1 MPLLA
6 VVARSYRQARVA
18 RSCFSGTANI
28 KYRTLSYIESMTA
41 TPDNLPGIPAV
52 SGRQLAVVGA
62 SNSDQLPAI
71 FLRSESAG
79 KRFWEF
85 FTANIR
91 NRNTRR
97 AYFVAVTQFSKWCD
111 QKKLRLEDIQP
122 IHVAGYIE
130 QLGTVLAKPSV
141 KQHLAAIRMLFDWL
155 VTGQVMPTNPAHA
168 VRGPKHSV
176 KKGKTSVLAAE
187 EMRTLLDSIDAGTLI
202 GLRDSRP
209 HRAHGLHVRPRR
221 RGHQYEGRGLLH
233 PEAPRPGAAA

>member
-1 MPLLA
+1 MPSA
-6 VVARSYRQARVA
+6 
-18 RSCFSGTANI
+18 
-28 KYRTLSYIESMTA
+28 
-41 TPDNLPGIPAV
+41 PHNLPA
-52 SGRQLAVVGA
+52 SGRQLALVGA
-62 SNSDQLPAI
+62 SSADQLPAI

-79 KRFWEF
+79 RRFWEF

-122 IHVAGYIE
+122 IHVAAYIE
-130 QLGTVLAKPSV
+130 QLGAVMAKPSV

-176 KKGKTSVLAAE
+176 KKGKTSVLSAE
-187 EMRTLLDSIDAGTLI
+187 EMGALLASIK
-202 GLRDSRP
+202 LRRQARSRP
-209 HRAHGLHVRPRR
+209 AD
-221 RGHQYEGRGLLH
+221 GRT
-233 PEAPRPGAAA
+233 